1 MKYYG
6 YSGKKSQSRRKANK
20 KRLIINIVI
29 IASAVILSVTF
40 ALLLGNH
47 LKKKLEEAPISH
59 DPIEDIVNKQEVPD
73 DTGYDFK
80 KNDRSASEM
89 AAVFGY
95 LDLEGCPDAASARKF
110 VSNLKTAGYT
120 GVVFSA
126 KGVDGNYSFAS
137 EEAYAIAHLTPSD
150 AVVSPGIIAEALAE
164 AESLGMRSAAYIDVA
179 DAANAVSY
187 ELDRAVIRELCSLG
201 FSEIIIDGAARGDL
215 TPAVAISVYGI
226 VGEIRRDFPECDV
239 GLVIDPSAVGDAEAT
254 SALEIMFRYSDF
266 FALDFSDRGIYTADA
281 VKEFYKTYEKS
292 VSVYSALAVTGGG
305 TLEEIRS
312 AAATFSSFKPANVAF
327 VTARTDAGS
336 DYASKLKSYSLTEKE
351 TEDTASSD

>member
-59 DPIEDIVNKQEVPD
+59 DPIEEIISQPD
-73 DTGYDFK
+73 PSGDGYEFK
-80 KNDRSASEM
+80 KNGRDASEM

-95 LDLEGCPDAASARKF
+95 LDLAGCPNAESAGKY
-110 VSNLKTAGYT
+110 VSNLKDAGYT
-120 GVVFSA
+120 GVLFSA
-126 KGVDGNYSFAS
+126 KSADGKYSYAS
-137 EEAYAIAHLTPSD
+137 DEAYAIAHLEASNAVPSEEM
-150 AVVSPGIIAEALAE
+150 IAEALSRADE
-164 AESLGMRSAAYIDVA
+164 LGMRSAAYIDVSG
-179 DAANAVSY
+179 AASALSY

-226 VGEIRRDFPECDV
+226 VGEIRRTFPEVDV
-239 GLVIDPSAVGDAEAT
+239 GLVIDPSSVGDAEAK

-266 FALDFSDRGIYTADA
+266 FALDFSDRGIYTEDA
-281 VKEFYKTYEKS
+281 VREFYKTFEKS
-292 VSVYSALAVTGGG
+292 VSAYAAMAVTGGG
-305 TLEEIRS
+305 TAEEIRNS
-312 AAATFSSFKPANVAF
+312 VALFSSYSPANVAF
-327 VTARTDAGS
+327 VTARTDAGG
-336 DYASKLKSYSLTEKE
+336 DYASKLKPYSLTEKE
-351 TEDTASSD
+351 SADTASSD